1 MDQLGRPSPE
11 RLSGFIQRHRDAVLE
26 AWKQRVR
33 ATSPARRLSDPMLI
47 DHVPHVLAYI
57 AEVTGS
63 ASTGAAVDRKLQ
75 DMPGYHALSRLAH
88 GYDLADVVME
98 YAALRAV
105 ILEMWERDGGGD
117 GGRELIQLNAA
128 IDEAIADAVSRY
140 QEARVRLLQALDVI
154 SAAALG
160 SSDLDTFLNA
170 LIRATREAAAAVDV
184 AIVLLGDADSLEVH
198 ATAGLDD
205 GPLLGPPL
213 EATRELARAVLALRG
228 PTSLD
233 AALPTLPVTAREI
246 RSRGLRAVHGV
257 PLLHQGHPIGVAIL
271 GSRSAKEF
279 SDEDLLMLRTMTSR
293 ATGIIVQAQLV
304 AKERASRHQA
314 DDARALLATVVE
326 QMPAGLIIGERETG
340 RVLLTNQQ
348 ATAIFRGSLAGIQ
361 SVEGYNRYRGFHPR
375 SGKPYETWE
384 WPLARTVT
392 TGEVVNDEEI
402 DLLRGDG
409 TWGRILVRSSP
420 VRDPGG
426 RVSAGVVTFFDI
438 TERTRAEQGQRF
450 LAAASAALSDSL
462 DLQGTLDRLGRLTVP
477 ELADWCIIQTLPELE
492 AARRITVT
500 HADPEA
506 VRRARAL
513 FREVD
518 PPPGLAALME
528 KAPCIERPELVRDLS
543 HPLLASLGE
552 HAAFRRLV
560 GELGI
565 TSAMVVPMVARGRT
579 FGCITLAT
587 AESGR
592 IYDEAD
598 LAVAHDL
605 AQRAALAADNARVYE
620 AAQRAIELRDNVLAT
635 VSHDLRNP
643 LSAIITAAAVMT
655 KRAAVRGDTGD
666 SKAIQAI
673 QRSAHRMDR
682 LLHDLLDF
690 ASLRA
695 GRLALR
701 RQPQD
706 PREIGREA
714 VETFE
719 PQAQE
724 KGIHLGVVSSTEDV
738 PLVVCDRDRVLQ
750 VLSNLLS
757 NAVKVTGAQGSVT
770 VRCEHRQEHVLFS
783 VADTGPGI
791 PEDELPYLFERFW
804 RGQRNGYK
812 GTGLG
817 LAIARELVV
826 AHGGTI
832 HVESRVG
839 VGTTFRFTIPV
850 GNAEAEPAAGRA
862 AGQERPA
869 AGRAAG
875 G

>member
-1 MDQLGRPSPE
+1 MEQLGRPNPN
-11 RLSGFIQRHRDAVLE
+11 RLSDFIQRHHDAVLE
-26 AWKQRVR
+26 KWKQRVQSL
-33 ATSPARRLSDPMLI
+33 SPARRLSDALLT
-47 DHVPHVLAYI
+47 DHIPSVLAYI
-57 AEVTGS
+57 AEATGS
-63 ASTGAAVDRKLQ
+63 EGAEAAVDRRLRG
-75 DMPGYHALSRLAH
+75 MPGYHALNRLAH
-88 GYDLADVVME
+88 GYDLSDVVME

-105 ILEMWERDGGGD
+105 ILELWERDGGGD
-117 GGRELIQLNAA
+117 GGRELIRLNAA
-128 IDEAIADAVSRY
+128 IDEAIAGAVSHY
-140 QEARVRLLQALDVI
+140 QEARVRLLQALDTI

-160 SSDLDTFLNA
+160 SSDLDTFLKA

-184 AIVLLGDADSLEVH
+184 AIVLLGDGLEVH

-233 AALPTLPVTAREI
+233 AALPSLPATAREI
-246 RSRGLRAVHGV
+246 RSRGLRAVYGV
-257 PLLHQGHPIGVAIL
+257 PLLHEGHAIGVAIL
-271 GSRSAKEF
+271 GSRNAEEF
-279 SDEDLLMLRTMTSR
+279 SEEDMLMLRTMTSR

-326 QMPAGLIIGERETG
+326 QMPAGLIIGERQTG
-340 RVLLTNQQ
+340 RVLLTNRQ
-348 ATAIFRGSLAGIQ
+348 ATEIFRQSFEGIQ
-361 SVEGYNRYRGFHPR
+361 SIEGYTGRGFHPR

-384 WPLARTVT
+384 WPLSRTVT

-402 DLLRGDG
+402 DILRGDG

-420 VRDPGG
+420 VRDPDG
-426 RVSAGVVTFFDI
+426 RVSAGIVTFFDI

-477 ELADWCIIQTLPELE
+477 ELADWCVIQTLPEFE
-492 AARRITVT
+492 AARRVTLT

-506 VRRARAL
+506 VKRARAL
-513 FREVD
+513 FREMD
-518 PPPGLAALME
+518 PPPALPALME
-528 KAPCIERPELVRDLS
+528 QVLCTERPELVRDLS

-552 HAAFRRLV
+552 HAAFRGLV
-560 GELGI
+560 RALGI

-592 IYDEAD
+592 VYDEAD

-605 AQRAALAADNARVYE
+605 AQRAALAADNARLYE

-655 KRAAVRGDTGD
+655 KRAAARGEKGD
-666 SKAIQAI
+666 AKAIQAI

-706 PREIGREA
+706 PREISREA

-719 PQAQE
+719 SQAQE
-724 KGIHLGVVSSTEDV
+724 KGIQLGAAPAEDV

-757 NAVKVTGAQGSVT
+757 NALKVTGAQGSVT
-770 VRCEHRQEHVLFS
+770 VRCEHREEHVVFS

-832 HVESRVG
+832 QVESRVG
-839 VGTTFRFTIPV
+839 VGTTFRFTIPI
-850 GNAEAEPAAGRA
+850 GNAEG
-862 AGQERPA
+862 
-869 AGRAAG
+869 
-875 G
+875 

>member
-1 MDQLGRPSPE
+1 MEQLGRPNPK
-11 RLSGFIQRHRDAVLE
+11 RLSDFIQRHHDAVLE
-26 AWKQRVR
+26 KWKQRVQSL
-33 ATSPARRLSDPMLI
+33 SPARRLSDALLT
-47 DHVPHVLAYI
+47 DHIPSVLAYI
-57 AEVTGS
+57 AEATGS
-63 ASTGAAVDRKLQ
+63 ESAEAAVDRRLRG
-75 DMPGYHALSRLAH
+75 MPGYHALNRLAH
-88 GYDLADVVME
+88 GYDLSDVVME

-105 ILEMWERDGGGD
+105 ILELWERDGGGD
-117 GGRELIQLNAA
+117 GGRELIRLNAA
-128 IDEAIADAVSRY
+128 IDEAIAGAVSHY
-140 QEARVRLLQALDVI
+140 QEARVRLLQALDTI

-160 SSDLDTFLNA
+160 SSDLDTFLKA

-184 AIVLLGDADSLEVH
+184 AIVLLGDGLEVH

-213 EATRELARAVLALRG
+213 EAARELARAVLALRG

-233 AALPTLPVTAREI
+233 AALPSLPATAREI
-246 RSRGLRAVHGV
+246 RSRGLRAVYGV
-257 PLLHQGHPIGVAIL
+257 PLLHEGHAIGVAIL
-271 GSRSAKEF
+271 GSRNAEEF
-279 SDEDLLMLRTMTSR
+279 SEEDMLMLRTMTSR

-326 QMPAGLIIGERETG
+326 QMPAGLIIGERQTG
-340 RVLLTNQQ
+340 RVLLTNRQ
-348 ATAIFRGSLAGIQ
+348 ATEIFRQSFEGIQ
-361 SVEGYNRYRGFHPR
+361 SIEGYTGRGFHPR

-384 WPLARTVT
+384 WPLSRTVT

-402 DLLRGDG
+402 DILRGDG

-420 VRDPGG
+420 VRDPDG
-426 RVSAGVVTFFDI
+426 RVSAGIVTFFDI

-477 ELADWCIIQTLPELE
+477 ELADWCVIQTLPEFE
-492 AARRITVT
+492 AARRVTLT
-500 HADPEA
+500 HADPET
-506 VRRARAL
+506 VKRARAL
-513 FREVD
+513 FREME
-518 PPPGLAALME
+518 PPPALAALME
-528 KAPCIERPELVRDLS
+528 QVLCTERPELVRDLS

-560 GELGI
+560 RALGI

-592 IYDEAD
+592 VYDEAD

-605 AQRAALAADNARVYE
+605 AQRAALAADNARLYE

-655 KRAAVRGDTGD
+655 KRAAARGEKGD
-666 SKAIQAI
+666 AKAIQAI

-706 PREIGREA
+706 PREISREA

-719 PQAQE
+719 SQAQE
-724 KGIHLGVVSSTEDV
+724 KGIHLGVAPAEDV

-757 NAVKVTGAQGSVT
+757 NALKVTGAQGAVT
-770 VRCEHRQEHVLFS
+770 VRCEHREEHVVFS

-832 HVESRVG
+832 QVESRVG

-850 GNAEAEPAAGRA
+850 GNAEG
-862 AGQERPA
+862 
-869 AGRAAG
+869 
-875 G
+875 

>member
-1 MDQLGRPSPE
+1 MDQLGRPNPK
-11 RLSGFIQRHRDAVLE
+11 RLSDFIQRHRDTILE
-26 AWKQRVR
+26 AWKQRVH
-33 ATSPARRLSDPMLI
+33 AMSPARRLSDPMLT
-47 DHVPHVLAYI
+47 DHIPSVLAYV
-57 AEVTGS
+57 AEVTAG
-63 ASTGAAVDRKLQ
+63 ASTGAAVDRKLRA
-75 DMPGYHALSRLAH
+75 MPGYHALSRLAH

-105 ILEMWERDGGGD
+105 ILELWERDGGGD

-128 IDEAIADAVSRY
+128 LDEAIADAVSRY

-154 SAAALG
+154 AAAALG
-160 SSDLDTFLNA
+160 SSDLDTFLKA

-184 AIVLLGDADSLEVH
+184 AIVLLGDGDSLDVH

-213 EATRELARAVLALRG
+213 DATREFARAVLALRG

-246 RSRGLRAVHGV
+246 RSRGLRAVYGV
-257 PLLHQGHPIGVAIL
+257 PLLHEGHPIGVAIL
-271 GSRSAKEF
+271 GSRNAEEF
-279 SDEDLLMLRTMTSR
+279 SEEDMLMLRTMTSR

-304 AKERASRHQA
+304 ARERASRHQA

-348 ATAIFRGSLAGIQ
+348 ATAIFRQSLDGIQ
-361 SVEGYNRYRGFHPR
+361 GIEGYAVCRGFHPR

-402 DLLRGDG
+402 DVLRGDG

-477 ELADWCIIQTLPELE
+477 ELADWCVIQTLPEFE
-492 AARRITVT
+492 AARRVTVT
-500 HADPEA
+500 HASPEA

-513 FREVD
+513 FREMD
-518 PPPGLAALME
+518 PPPGLTALME
-528 KAPCIERPELVRDLS
+528 RVLCSERPELVRDLS

-605 AQRAALAADNARVYE
+605 AQRAALAADNARLYE

-655 KRAAVRGDTGD
+655 KRAAARGDKGD
-666 SKAIQAI
+666 TKAIQAI

-719 PQAQE
+719 SQAQE
-724 KGIHLGVVSSTEDV
+724 KGIHLGVASTEDV
-738 PLVVCDRDRVLQ
+738 PIVVCDRDRVLQ

-757 NAVKVTGAQGSVT
+757 NAIKVTGAQGSIT
-770 VRCEHRQEHVLFS
+770 VRCEQREEHVVFS

-850 GNAEAEPAAGRA
+850 GDVEG
-862 AGQERPA
+862 
-869 AGRAAG
+869 
-875 G
+875 

>member
-1 MDQLGRPSPE
+1 
-11 RLSGFIQRHRDAVLE
+11 
-26 AWKQRVR
+26 
-33 ATSPARRLSDPMLI
+33 
-47 DHVPHVLAYI
+47 Y
-57 AEVTGS
+57 
-63 ASTGAAVDRKLQ
+63 
-75 DMPGYHALSRLAH
+75 
-88 GYDLADVVME
+88 
-98 YAALRAV
+98 
-105 ILEMWERDGGGD
+105 
-117 GGRELIQLNAA
+117 
-128 IDEAIADAVSRY
+128 
-140 QEARVRLLQALDVI
+140 
-154 SAAALG
+154 
-160 SSDLDTFLNA
+160 
-170 LIRATREAAAAVDV
+170 
-184 AIVLLGDADSLEVH
+184 
-198 ATAGLDD
+198 
-205 GPLLGPPL
+205 
-213 EATRELARAVLALRG
+213 
-228 PTSLD
+228 
-233 AALPTLPVTAREI
+233 
-246 RSRGLRAVHGV
+246 GV
-257 PLLHQGHPIGVAIL
+257 PLLHEGHAIGVAIL
-271 GSRSAKEF
+271 GSRNAEEF
-279 SDEDLLMLRTMTSR
+279 SEEDMLMLRTMTSR

-326 QMPAGLIIGERETG
+326 QMPAGLIIGERQTG
-340 RVLLTNQQ
+340 RVLLTNRQ
-348 ATAIFRGSLAGIQ
+348 ATEIFRQSFEGIQ
-361 SVEGYNRYRGFHPR
+361 SIEGYSGRGFHPR

-384 WPLARTVT
+384 WPLSRTVT
-392 TGEVVNDEEI
+392 TGEVVDDEEI
-402 DLLRGDG
+402 DILRGDG

-420 VRDPGG
+420 VRDPDG

-477 ELADWCIIQTLPELE
+477 ELADWCVIQTLPEFE
-492 AARRITVT
+492 AARRVTLT

-506 VRRARAL
+506 VKRARAL
-513 FREVD
+513 FREMD
-518 PPPGLAALME
+518 PPPALSALME
-528 KAPCIERPELVRDLS
+528 QVLCTERPEVVRDLS

-560 GELGI
+560 RALGI

-592 IYDEAD
+592 VYDEAD

-605 AQRAALAADNARVYE
+605 AQRAALAADNARLYE

-655 KRAAVRGDTGD
+655 KRAAARGEKGD
-666 SKAIQAI
+666 AKAIQAI

-706 PREIGREA
+706 PREISREA

-719 PQAQE
+719 SQAQE
-724 KGIHLGVVSSTEDV
+724 KGIQLGAAPAEDV

-757 NAVKVTGAQGSVT
+757 NALKVTGAQGSVT
-770 VRCEHRQEHVLFS
+770 VRCEHREEHVVFS

-832 HVESRVG
+832 QVESRVG

-850 GNAEAEPAAGRA
+850 GSAEG
-862 AGQERPA
+862 
-869 AGRAAG
+869 
-875 G
+875 

>member
-1 MDQLGRPSPE
+1 MDQLGRPDPK
-11 RLSGFIQRHRDAVLE
+11 RLSGFIQRHHDAVLE
-26 AWKQRVR
+26 AWRQRVHAAR
-33 ATSPARRLSDPMLI
+33 PARRLPEPMLT
-47 DHVPHVLAYI
+47 DHIPSVLDYI
-57 AEVTGS
+57 AEVTSS
-63 ASTGAAVDRKLQ
+63 ASTGAAVDRKLRA
-75 DMPGYHALSRLAH
+75 MPGYHALSRLAH

-105 ILEMWERDGGGD
+105 VLELWERDGGGD

-128 IDEAIADAVSRY
+128 LDEAIADAVSRY
-140 QEARVRLLQALDVI
+140 QEARERLLQALDLI

-160 SSDLDTFLNA
+160 SSDLDTFLKA

-184 AIVLLGDADSLEVH
+184 AIVLLGDGDSLEVH

-213 EATRELARAVLALRG
+213 DAAREFARAVLALRG

-233 AALPTLPVTAREI
+233 AALPTLSVTAREI
-246 RSRGLRAVHGV
+246 RSRGLRAVYGV
-257 PLLHQGHPIGVAIL
+257 PLLHDGHPIGVAIL
-271 GSRSAKEF
+271 GSRNAEEF
-279 SDEDLLMLRTMTSR
+279 SDEDALMLRTMTGR
-293 ATGIIVQAQLV
+293 ATGIVVQAQLV

-340 RVLLTNQQ
+340 RVLLTNRQ
-348 ATAIFRGSLAGIQ
+348 ATAIFRRSLDGIR
-361 SVEGYNRYRGFHPR
+361 SIEGYNICRGFHPR

-402 DLLRGDG
+402 DVLRDDG

-462 DLQGTLDRLGRLTVP
+462 DLQGTLGRLGRLTVP
-477 ELADWCIIQTLPELE
+477 ELADWCVIQTLPEFE
-492 AARRITVT
+492 AARRVTVT
-500 HADPEA
+500 HASPEA

-513 FREVD
+513 YREMD
-518 PPPGLAALME
+518 PPPGLTALME
-528 KAPCIERPELVRDLS
+528 RVLCSERPELVRDLS

-605 AQRAALAADNARVYE
+605 AQRAALAADNARLYE

-655 KRAAVRGDTGD
+655 KRAAARGDKGD
-666 SKAIQAI
+666 TKAIQAI

-714 VETFE
+714 IETFE

-724 KGIHLGVVSSTEDV
+724 KGIFLGVVSTEDV

-757 NAVKVTGAQGSVT
+757 NAVKVTGAQGSIT
-770 VRCEHRQEHVLFS
+770 VRCEHREEHVVFS

-850 GNAEAEPAAGRA
+850 GGAEG
-862 AGQERPA
+862 
-869 AGRAAG
+869 
-875 G
+875 

>member
-1 MDQLGRPSPE
+1 MVQLGRPNPK
-11 RLSGFIQRHRDAVLE
+11 RLSDFIQRHHDAILE
-26 AWKQRVR
+26 AWKQRVH
-33 ATSPARRLSDPMLI
+33 ALSPARRLSDPMLT
-47 DHVPHVLAYI
+47 DHVPSVLAYV
-57 AEVTGS
+57 AEVT
-63 ASTGAAVDRKLQ
+63 ASGTGAAVDRKLRA
-75 DMPGYHALSRLAH
+75 MPGYHALSRLAH

-105 ILEMWERDGGGD
+105 ILELWEREGGGD

-128 IDEAIADAVSRY
+128 LDEAIAGAVSRY
-140 QEARVRLLQALDVI
+140 QEARVRLLQALDMI

-160 SSDLDTFLNA
+160 SSDLDTFLKA

-184 AIVLLGDADSLEVH
+184 AIVLLGDGDSLDVH

-213 EATRELARAVLALRG
+213 EATREFARAVLALRG
-228 PTSLD
+228 PTSLH
-233 AALPTLPVTAREI
+233 AALPTLPVTAREL
-246 RSRGLRAVHGV
+246 RSRGLRAVYGV
-257 PLLHQGHPIGVAIL
+257 PLLHEGHPIGVAIL
-271 GSRSAKEF
+271 GSRNAEEF
-279 SDEDLLMLRTMTSR
+279 SEEDMLMLRTMTSR

-348 ATAIFRGSLAGIQ
+348 ATAIFRQSLDGIRNI
-361 SVEGYNRYRGFHPR
+361 EGYAVCRGFHPR

-477 ELADWCIIQTLPELE
+477 ELADWCVIQTLPEFE
-492 AARRITVT
+492 AARRVTVT
-500 HADPEA
+500 HASPEA

-513 FREVD
+513 FREMD
-518 PPPGLAALME
+518 PPPGLTALME
-528 KAPCIERPELVRDLS
+528 QVLCSERPELVRDLS
-543 HPLLASLGE
+543 HPVLASLGE

-605 AQRAALAADNARVYE
+605 AQRAALAADNARLYE

-655 KRAAVRGDTGD
+655 KRAAARGDKGD
-666 SKAIQAI
+666 TKAILAI

-719 PQAQE
+719 SQAQE
-724 KGIHLGVVSSTEDV
+724 KGIQLGVASTEDV
-738 PLVVCDRDRVLQ
+738 PIVVCDRDRVLQ

-757 NAVKVTGAQGSVT
+757 NAIKVTGAQGSVT
-770 VRCEHRQEHVLFS
+770 VRCEHREEHVVFS

-850 GNAEAEPAAGRA
+850 EDAEG
-862 AGQERPA
+862 
-869 AGRAAG
+869 
-875 G
+875 

>member
-1 MDQLGRPSPE
+1 MEQLGRPNPK
-11 RLSGFIQRHRDAVLE
+11 RLSDFIQRHHDAVLE
-26 AWKQRVR
+26 KWKQRVQSL
-33 ATSPARRLSDPMLI
+33 SPARRLSDTLLT
-47 DHVPHVLAYI
+47 DHIPSVLAYI
-57 AEVTGS
+57 AEATGS
-63 ASTGAAVDRKLQ
+63 EGAEAAVDRRLRG
-75 DMPGYHALSRLAH
+75 MPGYHALNRLAH
-88 GYDLADVVME
+88 GYDLSDVVME

-105 ILEMWERDGGGD
+105 ILELWERDGGGN
-117 GGRELIQLNAA
+117 GGRELIRLNAA
-128 IDEAIADAVSRY
+128 IDEAIAGAVSHY
-140 QEARVRLLQALDVI
+140 QEARVRLLQALDTI

-160 SSDLDTFLNA
+160 SSDLDTFLKA

-184 AIVLLGDADSLEVH
+184 AIVLLGDGLEVH

-233 AALPTLPVTAREI
+233 AALPALPATAREI
-246 RSRGLRAVHGV
+246 RSRGLRAVYGV
-257 PLLHQGHPIGVAIL
+257 PLLHEGHAIGVAIL
-271 GSRSAKEF
+271 GSRNAEEF
-279 SDEDLLMLRTMTSR
+279 SEEDMLMLRTMTSR

-314 DDARALLATVVE
+314 DDARALLATVIE
-326 QMPAGLIIGERETG
+326 QMPAGLIIGERQTG
-340 RVLLTNQQ
+340 RVLLTNRQ
-348 ATAIFRGSLAGIQ
+348 ATEIFRQSFEGIQ
-361 SVEGYNRYRGFHPR
+361 SIEGYTGRGFHPR

-384 WPLARTVT
+384 WPLSRTVT
-392 TGEVVNDEEI
+392 TGEVVDDEEI
-402 DLLRGDG
+402 DVLRGDG

-420 VRDPGG
+420 VRDPDG

-477 ELADWCIIQTLPELE
+477 ELADWCVIQTLPEFE
-492 AARRITVT
+492 AARRVTLT
-500 HADPEA
+500 HADPET
-506 VRRARAL
+506 VKRARAL
-513 FREVD
+513 FREMD
-518 PPPGLAALME
+518 PPPALAALME
-528 KAPCIERPELVRDLS
+528 QVLCTERPELVRDLS

-560 GELGI
+560 RALGI

-579 FGCITLAT
+579 FGCIILAT

-592 IYDEAD
+592 VYDEAD

-605 AQRAALAADNARVYE
+605 AQRAALAADNARLYE

-655 KRAAVRGDTGD
+655 KRAAARGEKGD
-666 SKAIQAI
+666 AKAIQAI

-719 PQAQE
+719 SLAQE
-724 KGIHLGVVSSTEDV
+724 KGIHLGAASAEDV
-738 PLVVCDRDRVLQ
+738 PLVACDRDRVLQ

-757 NAVKVTGAQGSVT
+757 NALKVTGAQGSVT
-770 VRCEHRQEHVLFS
+770 VRCEHREEHVVFS

-832 HVESRVG
+832 QVESRVG

-850 GNAEAEPAAGRA
+850 GDAEG
-862 AGQERPA
+862 
-869 AGRAAG
+869 
-875 G
+875 

>member
-1 MDQLGRPSPE
+1 MEQLGRPNPK
-11 RLSGFIQRHRDAVLE
+11 RLSDFIQRHHDAVLE
-26 AWKQRVR
+26 AWKQRVQGL
-33 ATSPARRLSDPMLI
+33 SPARRLSDPMLI
-47 DHVPHVLAYI
+47 DHIPSVLAYI
-57 AEVTGS
+57 AEATVS
-63 ASTGAAVDRKLQ
+63 ERAAAAVDRKLRGI
-75 DMPGYHALSRLAH
+75 PGYHALNRLAH
-88 GYDLADVVME
+88 GYDLSDVVME

-105 ILEMWERDGGGD
+105 ILELWERDGGGGG

-128 IDEAIADAVSRY
+128 LDEAIADAVSHY
-140 QEARVRLLQALDVI
+140 QEARVRLLQALDTV

-160 SSDLDTFLNA
+160 SSDLDTFLKA

-184 AIVLLGDADSLEVH
+184 AIVLLGDGDGLEVH

-205 GPLLGPPL
+205 EPLLGPPL
-213 EATRELARAVLALRG
+213 EATREFARAVLALRG
-228 PTSLD
+228 PTSLE
-233 AALPTLPVTAREI
+233 AALQTLPVTAREI
-246 RSRGLRAVHGV
+246 RSRGLRAVYGV
-257 PLLHQGHPIGVAIL
+257 PLLHEGHAIGVAIL
-271 GSRSAKEF
+271 GSRNAEEF
-279 SDEDLLMLRTMTSR
+279 SEEDMLMLRTMTSR

-304 AKERASRHQA
+304 AKERASRRQA
-314 DDARALLATVVE
+314 DDARALLATVIE

-340 RVLLTNQQ
+340 RVLLTNRQ
-348 ATAIFRGSLAGIQ
+348 ATEIFRQSFEGIQ
-361 SVEGYNRYRGFHPR
+361 SIEGYTGRGFHPR
-375 SGKPYETWE
+375 SGKAYETWE
-384 WPLARTVT
+384 WPLSRTVT

-402 DLLRGDG
+402 DVLRGDD

-420 VRDPGG
+420 VLDPAG

-438 TERTRAEQGQRF
+438 TERTRAEQAQRF

-477 ELADWCIIQTLPELE
+477 ELADWCVIQTLPELE
-492 AARRITVT
+492 AARRLTVT
-500 HADPEA
+500 HTDPET
-506 VRRARAL
+506 VRRARSL
-513 FREVD
+513 LREMD
-518 PPPGLAALME
+518 PPPGLTALME
-528 KAPCIERPELVRDLS
+528 QVLCSERPELVRDLS

-560 GELGI
+560 RALGI
-565 TSAMVVPMVARGRT
+565 RSAMVVPMVARGRT

-605 AQRAALAADNARVYE
+605 AQRAALAADNARLYE

-655 KRAAVRGDTGD
+655 KRAAARGEKGD
-666 SKAIQAI
+666 AKAIQAI

-706 PREIGREA
+706 PREISREA

-719 PQAQE
+719 SQAQE
-724 KGIHLGVVSSTEDV
+724 KGIHLGVASAEDV

-757 NAVKVTGAQGSVT
+757 NALKVTGAQGAVT
-770 VRCEHRQEHVLFS
+770 VRCEHREEHVVFS

-832 HVESRVG
+832 QVDSRVG

-850 GNAEAEPAAGRA
+850 GNAEG
-862 AGQERPA
+862 
-869 AGRAAG
+869 
-875 G
+875 